1 MNIEEY
7 IQSGILELYVYG
19 ALSQEEAVEVSKKL
33 KEYPS
38 IKSEVEEIEATLQNL
53 SSAVAPYNPEEL
65 LASIKQKLTDKE
77 RSVPFAEKPQKTPI
91 STYLA
96 WAACFIFLLGIV
108 AFWNM
113 NRSLRDE
120 IKSIA
125 EENAEMENEIENMRL
140 ENRKSQK
147 LLNVFR
153 DQNIARIVLAGQ
165 EASPKSKATVFWDKQ
180 KDMAYIDAKDLPAP
194 PPGKVYQVWSL
205 TLEPLKPVNMGLLEN
220 FDTDENKIFILQ
232 NPNQSEAFGITLE
245 PAGGSK
251 TPTMEQL
258 YVLGVTDSKS
268 A

>member
-19 ALSQEEAVEVSKKL
+19 ALTKEESIEVSEKL
-33 KEYPS
+33 KKYPD
-38 IKSEVEEIEATLQNL
+38 IRSEVEEIEDTLQNL
-53 SSAVAPYNPEEL
+53 SSAVAPYNPNEL
-65 LASIKQKLTDKE
+65 LASIKQKLRHHE
-77 RSVPFAEKPQKTPI
+77 QAVPFAKKPPKTPI

-96 WAACFIFLLGIV
+96 WAACFIFLVGIV
-108 AFWNM
+108 ALWNS
-113 NRSLRDE
+113 NQSLRDE

-147 LLNVFR
+147 LLDVFR

-205 TLEPLKPVNMGLLEN
+205 TLEPLKPVSMGLLEN
-220 FDTDENKIFILQ
+220 FNTDANKIFILQ

-245 PAGGSK
+245 PEGGSE

-258 YVLGVTDSKS
+258 YVLGTIGTKS